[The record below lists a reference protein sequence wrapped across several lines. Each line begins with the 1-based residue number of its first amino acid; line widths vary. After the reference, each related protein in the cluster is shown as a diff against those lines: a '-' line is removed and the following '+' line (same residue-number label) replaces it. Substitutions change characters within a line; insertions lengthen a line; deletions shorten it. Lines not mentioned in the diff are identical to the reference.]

1 MLYKGIEKKY
11 APLCSP
17 WNVEDFHGEHRGD
30 TADYC
35 MLSQSSRNIPAYG
48 RTIQLSP
55 GKNILMAV
63 AVVMSSA
70 VALSTP

>member
-1 MLYKGIEKKY
+1 MRPC
-11 APLCSP
+11 APLGMWKISMGSTGG
-17 WNVEDFHGEHRGD
+17 HSRLL
-30 TADYC
+30 Y
-35 MLSQSSRNIPAYG
+35 LRQSSRNIPAYG
-48 RTIQLSP
+48 RTIQPSP

>member
-1 MLYKGIEKKY
+1 MLYKGIEKKD

-17 WNVEDFHGEHRGD
+17 WNVEDVHGGAQGD

-48 RTIQLSP
+48 RTIQPSP